1 MSKQMVDISS
11 GRIDHLI
18 DLALEEDIG
27 SGDISTA
34 FIRGIHR
41 QGQGRI
47 MAKQD
52 LVAAG
57 LDVARRVFEK
67 LDPHGA
73 FLAQCTDGEEIKK
86 GRVMAEVTSSL
97 RVLLMGERT
106 ALNFLQRMSGIA
118 THARA
123 YVNLLYGTSVRLVDT
138 RKTIPGW
145 RVLEKYAVRVGGAHN
160 HRMGLFDGVLLKD
173 NHIAAAGGIAEAVD
187 AARSNVSHLCR
198 IEVEVTD
205 MDEVTQALDAGADI
219 IMLDNMEIA
228 EIRAAVRMINGRALV
243 EVSGGVV
250 KDRIRELADAGVDVI
265 SAGALTHSAV
275 AVDISMKITPAA
287 PHASASAVPSA
298 DG

>member
-1 MSKQMVDISS
+1 
-11 GRIDHLI
+11 
-18 DLALEEDIG
+18 
-27 SGDISTA
+27 
-34 FIRGIHR
+34 
-41 QGQGRI
+41 

>member
-1 MSKQMVDISS
+1 MTQQVFDISS
-11 GRIDHLI
+11 GRVDHLI

-27 SGDISTA
+27 PGDISTA
-34 FIRGIHR
+34 FIRGILR

-52 LVAAG
+52 LVVAG

-67 LDPHGA
+67 LDPHVA
-73 FLAQCTDGEEIKK
+73 FSAKCVDGEAIEK
-86 GRVMAEVTSSL
+86 GRVMAEVCSSL

-118 THARA
+118 THVRA
-123 YVNLLYGTSVRLVDT
+123 HVDLLSGTAVRLVDT

-145 RVLEKYAVRVGGAHN
+145 RVLEKYAVRIGGARN

-173 NHIAAAGGIAEAVD
+173 NHIAAAGGIAKAVD

-198 IEVEVTD
+198 IEVEVTG
-205 MDEVTQALDAGADI
+205 MDGVAQALEAGADI
-219 IMLDNMEIA
+219 IMLDNMETD
-228 EIRAAVRMINGRALV
+228 EIRTAVRMINGRAVV

-250 KDRIRELADAGVDVI
+250 KDRLRELADTGIDII
-265 SAGALTHSAV
+265 SAGGLTHSAV
-275 AVDISMKITPAA
+275 AVDISMKIAPAA
-287 PHASASAVPSA
+287 PHDPAATILPS